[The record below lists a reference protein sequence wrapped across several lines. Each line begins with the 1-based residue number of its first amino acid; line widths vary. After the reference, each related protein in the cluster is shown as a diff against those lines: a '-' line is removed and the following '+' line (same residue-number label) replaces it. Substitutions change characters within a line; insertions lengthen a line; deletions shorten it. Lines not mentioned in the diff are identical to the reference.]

1 MEPMTTLAALTASAK
16 LAEMGLDSY
25 GAWQA
30 RKAEREAANARRAA
44 IDEAMGIGQRA
55 YDAQNASLEPTAQYY
70 IGDLANW
77 RQEMGR
83 EPVQMG
89 QFDDSRYNVQAY
101 LDPAMQFRQEA
112 AQRALN
118 AQAATTGGL
127 YSGAQ
132 AKALQDRSQQIAA
145 DEYGAAFGRM
155 QGEREFGYRGF
166 MDRFRAAREAAQL
179 KAQNLS
185 QLMQSSGAARN
196 AQIQNAWDLSQMQA
210 QGAMQKAG
218 ITAQNIEQGGQFAR
232 QMYGNAGQALGGL
245 AGTAGSYYTGGF
257 DPAQTQ
263 QFGWDRSKFV
273 QPAPQSGI
281 PQGAAPQRGG
291 AAGDTAGAVITTNST
306 PDYAMGFPDTY
317 DQYMGQQHLLRR
329 G

>member
-1 MEPMTTLAALTASAK
+1 MEPITLAALYGGGK
-16 LAEMGLDSY
+16 LLETGFDALGD
-25 GAWQA
+25 WQA

-55 YDAQNASLEPTAQYY
+55 YDAQNASLEPTAGYY
-70 IGDLANW
+70 LGDLANW

-89 QFDDSRYNVQAY
+89 QFDESRYDLKNY

-118 AQAATTGGL
+118 AQAAVSGGL

-155 QGEREFGYRGF
+155 QGERNFGYQQF
-166 MDRFRAAREAAQL
+166 ADRFRAAREAAQL

-232 QMYGNAGQALGGL
+232 QMYGQAGNALGTA
-245 AGTAGSYYTGGF
+245 AGTAATYGMGGF
-257 DPAQTQ
+257 NQ
-263 QFGWDRSKFV
+263 
-273 QPAPQSGI
+273 APQGGMGIMGTMQGGI
-281 PQGAAPQRGG
+281 PQGSALQGGG
-291 AAGDTAGAVITTNST
+291 AAGGFITTNT
-306 PDYAMGFPDTY
+306 APQVAQNDNYGW
-317 DQYMGQQHLLRR
+317 GN